1 MFAKE
6 DDRKYLG
13 QLVNKLFLNLKK
25 KNVILPQ
32 HNEKLYHCKA
42 VELAKMFAAG
52 IENPTVR
59 ITAIGNQMKLKN
71 REENRN
77 GTGMVWGLY
86 TIMTIQLIF
95 SIGMV

>member
-1 MFAKE
+1 MTE
-6 DDRKYLG
+6 NIWVSLSINC
-13 QLVNKLFLNLKK
+13 LLNWKK
-25 KNVILPQ
+25 KNAILPQ
-32 HNEKLYHCKA
+32 NNEKLYHCKA

-52 IENPTVR
+52 IGNPTVR

-71 REENRN
+71 REKTRN
-77 GTGMVWGLY
+77 GTGMVWSLY